1 MPTPLGPECALALR
15 RSLTNSGWPPG
26 AITLDTDDYRS
37 LPGST
42 TMHPR
47 WRLTSGRV
55 LSGGGGAIEAPLASP
70 RAAGTHEAA
79 NGPPKSEAS
88 ARQGLRTLGEIAMLL
103 LIAAALSVASALG
116 AVIWQRRAKLASLR
130 IQGFDYRQLWR
141 ALLLESLILLSIGSL
156 DGVLLGIYGHA
167 LASRWLELTTGFSA
181 PFSLAGWQILETF
194 LLVAGM
200 AIAVIA
206 VPGLKAAKVPANMGL
221 QE

>member
-1 MPTPLGPECALALR
+1 M
-15 RSLTNSGWPPG
+15 TNSGWPPG
-26 AITLDTDDYRS
+26 AITINTNDYSRYWQTTDPSALEVDIRRGVAVAAVKHA
-37 LPGST
+37 LEGALGDRPGLLV
-42 TMHPR
+42 R
-47 WRLTSGRV
+47 TSSERT
-55 LSGGGGAIEAPLASP
+55 AE
-70 RAAGTHEAA
+70 
-79 NGPPKSEAS
+79 SEAS
-88 ARQGLRTLGEIAMLL
+88 ARQGLRTLGEIATLL

-156 DGVLLGIYGHA
+156 DGALLGIYGHA

-181 PFSLAGWQILETF
+181 PFSLAGLQILETF

-206 VPGLKAAKVPANMGL
+206 VPGLQAAKVPANMGL